1 MYCKPDITQ
10 SGVLWT
16 QVFCLMMSSRKKLEY
31 VRIPNYNVEIF
42 SHGFCLTRSVKLTVN
57 RSRVQFNTRWHI
69 SMIFWPLGGKFWVK
83 LNWNRTGQLA
93 NTRGGCESSKQSCQM
108 ESGYLGYTVKTNQ
121 SYSCDLTKKRLIY
134 LSAPW
139 TSEIA
144 LMKLFEISHHFDFY
158 DLFMSL
164 LCQEGRAMQC
174 NFSSFWLLWLFK
186 VYFVLKEHLGQAQ
199 AK

>member
-42 SHGFCLTRSVKLTVN
+42 SHGFCLTWSVKITVN

-69 SMIFWPLGGKFWVK
+69 SMILWPLGGKFWVK

-121 SYSCDLTKKRLIY
+121 SYSCDLTKKGSYIFRHHELLKSPWWNCMKFLIILTFMTFLC
-134 LSAPW
+134 LSCVRRG
-139 TSEIA
+139 EQCNV
-144 LMKLFEISHHFDFY
+144 ISHHFDFY
-158 DLFMSL
+158 DFLKSTLF
-164 LCQEGRAMQC
+164 
-174 NFSSFWLLWLFK
+174 
-186 VYFVLKEHLGQAQ
+186 
-199 AK
+199 